1 MGSNPR
7 EISFCLSQKGVP
19 VNRVQVSRVVLA
31 KWPKGTFVSRF
42 ACPLAIVSFALL
54 ERQFTLTVPHFWH
67 QTVRET

>member
-7 EISFCLSQKGVP
+7 EISFCLSQKGV
-19 VNRVQVSRVVLA
+19 QVSRVVLA
-31 KWPKGTFVSRF
+31 KWSKGTFVSRF